1 MLKLEIR
8 LNENKILTEGK
19 YTTEC
24 LNQTLISAFEEE
36 QLDCRKESDGT
47 LVFVG
52 RGRAKDYG
60 CFGMLITA
68 LKREMWFMNYVEKW
82 IWYNSDD
89 GESEDDFAVED
100 VLLFYN
106 NRASAA

>member
-8 LNENKILTEGK
+8 LNENKIRKEGK

-52 RGRAKDYG
+52 RGLAKDYG

-100 VLLFYN
+100 VLLFYT

>member
-8 LNENKILTEGK
+8 LNENKIRTEGK
-19 YTTEC
+19 YTT
-24 LNQTLISAFEEE
+24 
-36 QLDCRKESDGT
+36 KESDGT

-100 VLLFYN
+100 VLLFYT

>member
-1 MLKLEIR
+1 
-8 LNENKILTEGK
+8 
-19 YTTEC
+19 
-24 LNQTLISAFEEE
+24 
-36 QLDCRKESDGT
+36 
-47 LVFVG
+47 
-52 RGRAKDYG
+52 
-60 CFGMLITA
+60 MLITA

-100 VLLFYN
+100 VLLFYT

>member
-8 LNENKILTEGK
+8 LNEN
-19 YTTEC
+19 
-24 LNQTLISAFEEE
+24 
-36 QLDCRKESDGT
+36 
-47 LVFVG
+47 
-52 RGRAKDYG
+52 G

-89 GESEDDFAVED
+89 GESEDDFVVED
-100 VLLFYN
+100 VLLFYT